1 MLSLFPGHTKSG
13 DTMKYSDPEMERY
26 FKSLPPEVQS
36 YINASDA
43 EISSLGELKLIGEHF
58 RYSFGYE
65 VNREE

>member
-1 MLSLFPGHTKSG
+1 
-13 DTMKYSDPEMERY
+13 MKYSDSEMERY

-43 EISSLGELKLIGEHF
+43 DISSLGELKLIGEHF